1 MSCMWNVKFHIGHL
15 APGIPD
21 LTNPITKCMV
31 MHPDTTFSDMYEEIA
46 GCIKTMEGRALADD
60 ASTLVFAIRD
70 NGSAKVG

>member
-1 MSCMWNVKFHIGHL
+1 MSCMWNIKFHIGHL

-21 LTNPITKCMV
+21 LINPITKCMV
-31 MHPDTTFSDMYEEIA
+31 MHPDTSFSDMYEEIA
-46 GCIKTMEGRALADD
+46 GCIKTMEGRTIADD